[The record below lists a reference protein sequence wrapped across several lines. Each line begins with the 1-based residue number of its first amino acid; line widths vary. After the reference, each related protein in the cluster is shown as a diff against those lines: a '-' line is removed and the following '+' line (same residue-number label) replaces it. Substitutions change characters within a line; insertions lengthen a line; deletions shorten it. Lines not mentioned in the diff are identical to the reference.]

1 MRQSSVGVHNVQHR
15 LYWTIQCDASKRE
28 PAVRRTQ
35 NSRARSRSGSV
46 HEGEEVQNVVLAD
59 GQRTP
64 GSSPVAASLSTL
76 RPYLAGQRAS
86 VARRMSTWRR
96 IAPNLQAVQRVSDHD
111 PRVQVGDLSRR
122 PRDERERTSCLYTAG
137 VYSSR
142 GCGECCFVCKHRYLP
157 SSRMTASARIFPR
170 EPLSSFPCFSLND
183 VILSR

>member
-1 MRQSSVGVHNVQHR
+1 MRYKQTRANRQ
-15 LYWTIQCDASKRE
+15 
-28 PAVRRTQ
+28 TQ
-35 NSRARSRSGSV
+35 NSRARSRSVSV
-46 HEGEEVQNVVLAD
+46 HEGVQDVILAD

-86 VARRMSTWRR
+86 VARRMSTWRG

-111 PRVQVGDLSRR
+111 PRVQAGDLSRR

-157 SSRMTASARIFPR
+157 CSRMTASARILPQELLAF
-170 EPLSSFPCFSLND
+170 
-183 VILSR
+183 